1 MIALETRYGFR
12 FDIRLATHQDEPA
25 LADFFADVTDEDR
38 RFRFLSAVRQ
48 VSPGQLHAMT
58 DFKHHRHESFVAFRP
73 GGREIIAAATLAVD
87 EAGGTGEVAISI
99 LPDHKGKG
107 IGWTLLD
114 HVAREARAWGVTKL
128 QSIESRDNRAA
139 ISLEREMGFSAKAV
153 EGDPALVLLERA
165 F

>member
-48 VSPGQLHAMT
+48 VSPSQLHAMT
-58 DFKHHRHESFVAFRP
+58 DFDHHRHESFLAFAP
-73 GGREIIAAATLAVD
+73 ESGAIIAAATLAVD
-87 EAGGTGEVAISI
+87 PEGKTGEVAISI

-114 HVAREARAWGVTKL
+114 HVAQEARAWGVTRL

-139 ISLEREMGFSAKAV
+139 ISLEREMGFSARAI

>member
-25 LADFFADVTDEDR
+25 LADFFAEVTDEDR

-58 DFKHHRHESFVAFRP
+58 DFAYHRHESFLAFTP
-73 GGREIIAAATLAVD
+73 DGHDIIAAATLAVD
-87 EAGGTGEVAISI
+87 EGGDTGEVAITI

-114 HVAREARAWGVTKL
+114 HVAQEARAWGVTRL

-139 ISLEREMGFSAKAV
+139 ISLEREMGFSAKAI
-153 EGDPALVLLERA
+153 EGDPGLVLLERA

>member
-58 DFKHHRHESFVAFRP
+58 DFEHHRHETFLAFTP

-139 ISLEREMGFSAKAV
+139 ISLEREMGFSARAI